1 MTQGGIMAHRR
12 AAEDMKA
19 KLYEIQNK
27 YQDAIKRSEGNRIA
41 ILKELQSND
50 DGLEDI
56 LLKAIETIYLMT
68 GDEAFYRQA
77 EALLQGK
84 H

>member
-1 MTQGGIMAHRR
+1 MARDIMARKKEI
-12 AAEDMKA
+12 EDAQAKA
-19 KLYEIQNK
+19 YEIQSK
-27 YQDAIKRSEGNRIA
+27 YQEAIRRSEANRIQ
-41 ILKELQSND
+41 ILKALQND